1 MEKDMKD
8 RELDLVLKDIV
19 VEGVVEEAEQK
30 KLKTYSTLAKLINLG
45 KVNLINWGEIQKAD
59 KYAKDMVL
67 HEFGADMVG
76 TGGGGAIQCSVSYL
90 MDLPDVKKF
99 LSEAGISLA
108 KFIEKWKEFKE
119 WINRQDD
126 KWKKAHN
133 NHNEF
138 DKTINAIKFNA
149 NGVDD
154 KENKQAF
161 VALQELFEQEPWKTE
176 VQKGDMAAKAK
187 PLLDEWKKAGG
198 NVPDK
203 LGQGKIIGKDTGKG
217 GSSVG
222 QETEGFHPE
231 HAYKINITAN
241 LTPDWFQKN
250 YKGGL
255 INKMIM
261 GIKTGAMSQL
271 SPDSKNP
278 MKDHKYVQNEMLPQ
292 DERKLEKLKW
302 EITNKVAKTYITNL
316 LGWSRKKLKK
326 IDEKSGQP
334 VPAQGSELKN
344 DAGYGK
350 KLADK
355 ALSNRGM
362 LGKFKQTLFGGGDK
376 GETISVAFQLSDPN
390 DDWKLVREDGEVVDG
405 GTGEDGEKGSG
416 ADGKGGD
423 GKGAGSSGGK
433 GTGSGTGAGGKG
445 NTSGPGNNGKNNKG
459 SGAGL
464 GKGEGGFGNS
474 ASPGDNGKNGNIQL
488 TDKEMSGL
496 LTLLQRVQNV
506 EKQVYGK
513 TMDESTDKDVDSLIM
528 EYING

>member
-99 LSEAGISLA
+99 LSEAGVSLA

-119 WINRQDD
+119 WINDHDD

-198 NVPDK
+198 IVPDK

-302 EITNKVAKTYITNL
+302 EITNKVAKTYIANL

-326 IDEKSGQP
+326 IDEKSG
-334 VPAQGSELKN
+334 
-344 DAGYGK
+344 
-350 KLADK
+350 
-355 ALSNRGM
+355 
-362 LGKFKQTLFGGGDK
+362 
-376 GETISVAFQLSDPN
+376 
-390 DDWKLVREDGEVVDG
+390 
-405 GTGEDGEKGSG
+405 
-416 ADGKGGD
+416 
-423 GKGAGSSGGK
+423 
-433 GTGSGTGAGGKG
+433 
-445 NTSGPGNNGKNNKG
+445 
-459 SGAGL
+459 
-464 GKGEGGFGNS
+464 
-474 ASPGDNGKNGNIQL
+474 
-488 TDKEMSGL
+488 
-496 LTLLQRVQNV
+496 
-506 EKQVYGK
+506 
-513 TMDESTDKDVDSLIM
+513 
-528 EYING
+528 

>member
-30 KLKTYSTLAKLINLG
+30 KLKTYSTLAKLTNLG
-45 KVNLINWGEIQKAD
+45 KINLINWGEIQKAD
-59 KYAKDMVL
+59 KYAKDKVL
-67 HEFGADMVG
+67 NEFGDDMVG
-76 TGGGGAIQCSVSYL
+76 NGGGGAIQCNVSYL
-90 MDLPDVKKF
+90 MDLPDAKKV
-99 LSEAGISLA
+99 LTEAGVSLT
-108 KFIEKWKEFKE
+108 KFIEKWKEFKK
-119 WINRQDD
+119 WINKQDD

-138 DKTINAIKFNA
+138 DKTINSIKFNA

-161 VALQELFEQEPWKTE
+161 VALQELFENEPWKTE
-176 VQKGDMAAKAK
+176 VQKGDMAAEVK

-203 LGQGKIIGKDTGKG
+203 LGQGKVVGKDTGKG

-231 HAYKINITAN
+231 HAYKITITSN
-241 LTPDWFQKN
+241 LTPDWFQKK

-261 GIKTGAMSQL
+261 GIKTGAMHQL
-271 SPDSKNP
+271 APNSKNP

-326 IDEKSGQP
+326 IDEKSGDP
-334 VPAQGSELKN
+334 VPAQGSEPKA
-344 DAGYGK
+344 DIGYGK
-350 KLADK
+350 KLADT
-355 ALSNRGM
+355 ALSNRGIM
-362 LGKFKQTLFGGGDK
+362 GRLRQQIFSGGQK
-376 GETISVAFQLSDPN
+376 SEQISVAFQLSDPN
-390 DDWKLVREDGEVVDG
+390 DDWKFVKEDGEVVNGGAEGEGDKGDG
-405 GTGEDGEKGSG
+405 GKDGSG
-416 ADGKGGD
+416 
-423 GKGAGSSGGK
+423 GA
-433 GTGSGTGAGGKG
+433 GSGTGAVTGGKG
-445 NTSGPGNNGKNNKG
+445 NPGKPGAGSNGKPGSGGPDGGNSVGGAGSGNGPTSGSGNT
-459 SGAGL
+459 
-464 GKGEGGFGNS
+464 E
-474 ASPGDNGKNGNIQL
+474 L
-488 TDKEMSGL
+488 TDKEMKQMLS
-496 LTLLQRVQNV
+496 LLQRVQNL
-506 EKQVYGK
+506 EKFVHGK
-513 TMDESTDKDVDSLIM
+513 TFDESTDKDVDSLIM